1 MKKNYYLLVTLICL
15 GMSLKAQ
22 TNCMSNGDF
31 SQGWNNWYN
40 NIAGGAM
47 LGGGSCPSPNGTYVW
62 FGDATEQSG
71 VNNMNFDIYQDFYIP
86 YSSVSSVSLTYKTSI
101 NTTEATT
108 VTDYDNFAVDLEDLS
123 GNVLTNLGYFTNI
136 SGANGI
142 PGCQTWNYWGIQIPS
157 NYWGMNVRLHLK
169 SNSDGSYPTIFR
181 IDDVAVTAEYYCNN
195 YVNVSSF
202 YTPDGT
208 ANTYTIGN
216 ITTGLQQAG
225 CTWSANVVAG
235 NNWLTCNSSGTGDGA
250 IAISVTENPSSSSRN
265 GYIEVAG
272 YTIYVEQAG
281 STCTYNLSQ
290 NIINLTDNLS
300 NAYLNV
306 VDVSSFTGCNWTAIV
321 TTGNNWLSTSSQGNG
336 NGQVSILVTNNTNN
350 FSRVGIINVNGSTFT
365 VTQPGSNVGS
375 EEFNAEVFQVYPN
388 PAQTEIT
395 IKKAATLKATNYFL
409 YNTLGETIL
418 TGTLNNL
425 NTTFN
430 IDEIAN
436 GIYFLSLV
444 GLPEHTIKVIKE

>member
-1 MKKNYYLLVTLICL
+1 M
-15 GMSLKAQ
+15 
-22 TNCMSNGDF
+22 
-31 SQGWNNWYN
+31 
-40 NIAGGAM
+40 
-47 LGGGSCPSPNGTYVW
+47 
-62 FGDATEQSG
+62 
-71 VNNMNFDIYQDFYIP
+71 
-86 YSSVSSVSLTYKTSI
+86 
-101 NTTEATT
+101 
-108 VTDYDNFAVDLEDLS
+108 
-123 GNVLTNLGYFTNI
+123 
-136 SGANGI
+136 
-142 PGCQTWNYWGIQIPS
+142 
-157 NYWGMNVRLHLK
+157 
-169 SNSDGSYPTIFR
+169 
-181 IDDVAVTAEYYCNN
+181 
-195 YVNVSSF
+195 
-202 YTPDGT
+202 
-208 ANTYTIGN
+208 
-216 ITTGLQQAG
+216 
-225 CTWSANVVAG
+225 
-235 NNWLTCNSSGTGDGA
+235 
-250 IAISVTENPSSSSRN
+250 
-265 GYIEVAG
+265 
-272 YTIYVEQAG
+272 
-281 STCTYNLSQ
+281 
-290 NIINLTDNLS
+290 
-300 NAYLNV
+300 